1 MLAIFLRRAVLVL
14 TGLAFIGG
22 ATVQA
27 MPPSDLMG
35 IATTQL
41 AMSTDGDCPGMKMDA
56 QPTPAKTTPC
66 KTVELDCVKSM
77 GCIGSPTIP
86 GRSDA
91 LAAPVQYAR
100 VAYWS
105 TLSLQAG
112 CSIEP
117 DLFPPITA

>member
-1 MLAIFLRRAVLVL
+1 MLAMFLRRFVLVL

-27 MPPSDLMG
+27 MPPSDAMR
-35 IATTQL
+35 IAVVQP
-41 AMSTDGDCPGMKMDA
+41 AMSPDGDCGSMKMDA
-56 QPTPAKTTPC
+56 QPAPSKTTPC

-86 GRSDA
+86 GRSDG

-105 TLSLQAG
+105 TLSSRAG
-112 CSIEP
+112 LSIEP